1 MARRRSVK
9 QCMATMIFIAVKKII
24 GYCVRNGIDHGSTDQ
39 TIAEFTKKYSLS
51 APCTKSSTR
60 PVQSTVKLHL

>member
-1 MARRRSVK
+1 MK
-9 QCMATMIFIAVKKII
+9 QCMDNNDLHRRKKSSDIVSGMALI
-24 GYCVRNGIDHGSTDQ
+24 TEAPIKPLQNLQ
-39 TIAEFTKKYSLS
+39 KYSLS

>member
-9 QCMATMIFIAVKKII
+9 QCIDNNDLHRRKKII

>member
-1 MARRRSVK
+1 
-9 QCMATMIFIAVKKII
+9 MIFIVVKKII